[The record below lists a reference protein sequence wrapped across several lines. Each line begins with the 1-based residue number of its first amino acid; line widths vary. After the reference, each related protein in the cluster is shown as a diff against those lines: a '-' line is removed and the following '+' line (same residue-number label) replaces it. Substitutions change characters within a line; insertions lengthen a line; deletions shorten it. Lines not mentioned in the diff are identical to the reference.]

1 MHAAIYSNAYAHDP
15 SRDSKAPK
23 RPDNNECGLSCIEPV
38 QILANRLH
46 NLYNTSTDTKL
57 VLTRQVHHQP
67 PPTQLSSVEHGR
79 IIVLVSICFII
90 IYLCHFKE
98 TSLRR

>member
-23 RPDNNECGLSCIEPV
+23 RPDINECGLSCIEPV

-46 NLYNTSTDTKL
+46 ILYNTSTDTN
-57 VLTRQVHHQP
+57 
-67 PPTQLSSVEHGR
+67 
-79 IIVLVSICFII
+79 
-90 IYLCHFKE
+90 Y
-98 TSLRR
+98 